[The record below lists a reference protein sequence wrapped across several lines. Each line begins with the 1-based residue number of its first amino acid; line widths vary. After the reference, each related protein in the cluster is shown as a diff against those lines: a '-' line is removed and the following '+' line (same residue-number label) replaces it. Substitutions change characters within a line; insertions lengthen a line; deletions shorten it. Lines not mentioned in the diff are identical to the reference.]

1 MRLCMLPDELLA
13 RADSHQ
19 LSELFVHFKMSDDD
33 REAEHASARAEDELT
48 NFFGEA
54 GDD

>member
-13 RADSHQ
+13 RANSAQ
-19 LSELFVHFKMSDDD
+19 LSELFAHFRMTDEDQERERKM
-33 REAEHASARAEDELT
+33 AQATAELT

-54 GDD
+54 DDE